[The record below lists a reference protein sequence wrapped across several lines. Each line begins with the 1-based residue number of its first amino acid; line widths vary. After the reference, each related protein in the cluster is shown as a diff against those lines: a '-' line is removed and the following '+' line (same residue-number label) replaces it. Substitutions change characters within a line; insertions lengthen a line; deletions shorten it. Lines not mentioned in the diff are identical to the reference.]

1 MFDQIIGEKKENAIC
16 SLRISEIIQ
25 ALLCHGDIWTWY
37 NYYNNAKQAD
47 DVIHTLDIKASD
59 MDYECENQVKYVEA
73 SQQLALDWNVRCK
86 APTVSLGTEENKPL
100 GVGVGEL
107 TASGGE
113 KKEPDPWVSSA
124 ILLTPLAYAHQQ
136 IPKQAPD
143 TTLEPMWVYG
153 YQSEKSRNNVRYT
166 SRGDIVYHVSRYS
179 IVYNIEN
186 HEQTIFTGHYNE
198 IQCLAMHPVSLVP
211 YVCLVC
217 IYVSISM

>member
-1 MFDQIIGEKKENAIC
+1 MFDEISGKKKESAML

-37 NYYNNAKQAD
+37 NYYNNSKQAD

-59 MDYECENQVKYVEA
+59 IDYECENQIPFA
-73 SQQLALDWNVRCK
+73 SVSQKLALEWNVRCK
-86 APTVSLGTEENKPL
+86 APIVSLGTEEKKPL
-100 GVGVGEL
+100 TEVVAAVG
-107 TASGGE
+107 TE

-143 TTLEPMWVYG
+143 TTLEPVWVYG
-153 YQSEKSRNNVRYT
+153 YQSEKARNNVRYT
-166 SRGDIVYHVSRYS
+166 SRGDIVYHIGRYS

-186 HEQTIFTGHYNE
+186 HEQTIFTGHSNE
-198 IQCLAMHPVSLVP
+198 IQCLAMHPVRAVGRP
-211 YVCLVC
+211 YPC
-217 IYVSISM
+217 ILHINQLRC